1 MFTAKLSKIAERH
14 NENTKNI
21 KAMLKKEFLELTH
34 KTDNEVSDEDYQK
47 IESLYNELPGMD
59 KQDFC
64 DLLMNDVASLLAEA
78 AEEIREVQVHAKQL
92 EIDKERLT
100 EGILTYEYT
109 DALHAVYGLKGTIN
123 MKLDRGLSLDAEEA
137 KYVREHLQ

>member
-1 MFTAKLSKIAERH
+1 
-14 NENTKNI
+14 
-21 KAMLKKEFLELTH
+21 MLKKEFLELTH
-34 KTDNEVSDEDYQK
+34 KTDNEVSDENYQK

-78 AEEIREVQVHAKQL
+78 AEEIREVQAHVKQL
-92 EIDKERLT
+92 EDDKEKLT

-109 DALHAVYGLKGTIN
+109 DALHTVYGLKGTIN
-123 MKLDRGLSLDAEEA
+123 MKFDRGLSLDAEEA

>member
-1 MFTAKLSKIAERH
+1 
-14 NENTKNI
+14 
-21 KAMLKKEFLELTH
+21 MLKKEFLELTH
-34 KTDNEVSDEDYQK
+34 KTDSEVNDEDYQK

-78 AEEIREVQVHAKQL
+78 AEEIREVQAHVKQL
-92 EIDKERLT
+92 EDDKEKLT

-109 DALHAVYGLKGTIN
+109 DALHTVYGLKGTIN
-123 MKLDRGLSLDAEEA
+123 MKFDRGLSLDAEEA

>member
-1 MFTAKLSKIAERH
+1 
-14 NENTKNI
+14 
-21 KAMLKKEFLELTH
+21 MLKKEFLELTH

-64 DLLMNDVASLLAEA
+64 DLLINDLPSLLAEA
-78 AEEIREVQVHAKQL
+78 TESIRIMQAHVKQL
-92 EIDKERLT
+92 EDDKAKLT

-109 DALHAVYGLKGTIN
+109 DALHTVYGLKGTIK
-123 MKLDRGLSLDAEEA
+123 MKLDRGLSLDAAEA
-137 KYVREHLQ
+137 EYVKAHLQ

>member
-1 MFTAKLSKIAERH
+1 
-14 NENTKNI
+14 
-21 KAMLKKEFLELTH
+21 MLKKEFLELTH

-64 DLLMNDVASLLAEA
+64 DLLINDLPSLLAEA
-78 AEEIREVQVHAKQL
+78 TERIRIMQAHVKQL
-92 EIDKERLT
+92 EDDKEKLT

-109 DALHAVYGLKGTIN
+109 DALHTVYGLKGTIK
-123 MKLDRGLSLDAEEA
+123 MKLDRGLSLDAAEA
-137 KYVREHLQ
+137 EYVKAHLQ

>member
-1 MFTAKLSKIAERH
+1 MF
-14 NENTKNI
+14 
-21 KAMLKKEFLELTH
+21 KKEFLELTH

-47 IESLYNELPGMD
+47 IESLYNELPDMS

-78 AEEIREVQVHAKQL
+78 AKEIREVQVHAGQL

-109 DALHAVYGLKGTIN
+109 DALHMVYGLKGAIK
-123 MKLDRGLSLDAEEA
+123 MKLDRGLNLDVDEA
-137 KYVREHLQ
+137 KYVNEHLQ

>member
-1 MFTAKLSKIAERH
+1 
-14 NENTKNI
+14 
-21 KAMLKKEFLELTH
+21 MLKKEFLELTH

-64 DLLMNDVASLLAEA
+64 DLLINDIPSLLAEA
-78 AEEIREVQVHAKQL
+78 TGKIRIMQAYVKKL
-92 EIDKERLT
+92 EDDKEKLT

-109 DALHAVYGLKGTIN
+109 DALHTVYGLKGTIK
-123 MKLDRGLSLDAEEA
+123 MKLDRGLSLDAAEA
-137 KYVREHLQ
+137 EYVKAHLQ

>member
-1 MFTAKLSKIAERH
+1 
-14 NENTKNI
+14 
-21 KAMLKKEFLELTH
+21 MLKKEFLELTH

-64 DLLMNDVASLLAEA
+64 DLLMNDIPSLLAEA
-78 AEEIREVQVHAKQL
+78 TKRIRIMQAHVKQL
-92 EIDKERLT
+92 EDDKEKLT
-100 EGILTYEYT
+100 EGILTYEYA

-123 MKLDRGLSLDAEEA
+123 MKLDRDLSLDAEEA

>member
-1 MFTAKLSKIAERH
+1 
-14 NENTKNI
+14 
-21 KAMLKKEFLELTH
+21 MLKKEFLELTH

-64 DLLMNDVASLLAEA
+64 DLLMNDVVSLLAEA
-78 AEEIREVQVHAKQL
+78 AEEIREVQAHVKQL
-92 EIDKERLT
+92 EDDKAKLT

-109 DALHAVYGLKGTIN
+109 DALHTVYGLKGTIK
-123 MKLDRGLSLDAEEA
+123 MKLDRGLSLDAAEA
-137 KYVREHLQ
+137 EYVKAHLQ

>member
-1 MFTAKLSKIAERH
+1 
-14 NENTKNI
+14 
-21 KAMLKKEFLELTH
+21 MLKKEFLELTH
-34 KTDNEVSDEDYQK
+34 KTDDEVSDEDYQK

-78 AEEIREVQVHAKQL
+78 AEAAEENREVQARVKQL
-92 EIDKERLT
+92 EDDKEKLT

-109 DALHAVYGLKGTIN
+109 DALHTVYGLIGTIN
-123 MKLDRGLSLDAEEA
+123 MKLDRGLSLDADEI
-137 KYVREHLQ
+137 KYVKEHLQ

>member
-21 KAMLKKEFLELTH
+21 KAMFKKEFLELTH

-47 IESLYNELPGMD
+47 IESLYNELPDMS

-78 AEEIREVQVHAKQL
+78 AKEIREVQVHAGQL

-109 DALHAVYGLKGTIN
+109 DALHMVYGLKGAIK
-123 MKLDRGLSLDAEEA
+123 MKLDRGLNLDVDEA
-137 KYVREHLQ
+137 KYVNEHLQ

>member
-1 MFTAKLSKIAERH
+1 
-14 NENTKNI
+14 
-21 KAMLKKEFLELTH
+21 MLKKEFLELTH
-34 KTDNEVSDEDYQK
+34 KTDSEVNDEDYQK

-109 DALHAVYGLKGTIN
+109 DALHTVYGLKGTIN
-123 MKLDRGLSLDAEEA
+123 MKLDRGLNLDVDEA
-137 KYVREHLQ
+137 KYVNEHLQ